1 MCGLLYLWFINLNFS
16 EKITDNGLYLHL
28 DATERQYKV
37 RKLVLLALKS
47 IFEFSFSTLPP
58 NLTMYVMF
66 DFSLLQFIIYMILFV
81 NGCEWSELLVIL
93 NLDSEWLIQPS
104 FLIWVV

>member
-1 MCGLLYLWFINLNFS
+1 MKMGKKLCEIFQFGLCGLVYLWFINLNFS

-47 IFEFSFSTLPP
+47 IFEFQFSTLPP
-58 NLTMYVMF
+58 NLMYVCNVWLF
-66 DFSLLQFIIYMILFV
+66 TPSINHLHDFI
-81 NGCEWSELLVIL
+81 C
-93 NLDSEWLIQPS
+93 
-104 FLIWVV
+104 